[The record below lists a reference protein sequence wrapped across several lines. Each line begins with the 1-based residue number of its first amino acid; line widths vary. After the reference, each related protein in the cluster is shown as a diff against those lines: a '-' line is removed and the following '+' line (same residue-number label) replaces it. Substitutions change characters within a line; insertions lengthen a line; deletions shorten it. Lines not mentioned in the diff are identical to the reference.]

1 MQALYFEGAGRLA
14 WRDDRAISLTGDA
27 QAIVRP
33 VAATTC
39 DLDRGII
46 HGFTPFAP
54 GFAIGHEAVA
64 EVIEVGDKVRTVVPG
79 DIVVIPWKPACGSCD
94 ICHAGLTASCEALGF
109 MTAYGLPYGGG
120 PEGKG
125 VGGLFSDRVWIPFA
139 DAMLVK
145 VPDEV
150 DPIAVAGIGDNLTDS
165 YINVSKAMSRHPGA
179 RVLVWGG
186 CGKLGPYSVDHAFA
200 AGAASVDYID
210 HIPAAR
216 AIAQDLGARV
226 HVEFDPAWER
236 QYPVVIF
243 AGISPDSLKSAFTAL
258 SPGGHLSQLMIF
270 FQDTTIP
277 MMEIYM
283 RDITFSNGRPSTR
296 PHIPAVLELCRCGK
310 LHPEKMIS
318 RIIPWDDAP
327 EALVEPSLKPV
338 VARQPI
344 LSQRRFAGIPID

>member
-1 MQALYFEGAGRLA
+1 MQALYFEGPGKLA
-14 WRDDRAISLTGDA
+14 WHDDRQIALHDDD

-33 VAATTC
+33 IAATTC

-46 HGFTPFAP
+46 DGFAP
-54 GFAIGHEAVA
+54 FPSGFAIGHEAVA
-64 EVIEVGDKVRTVVPG
+64 EVTEIGDKVRTVVPG
-79 DIVVIPWKPACGSCD
+79 DIVVVPWKPACGACD
-94 ICHAGLTASCEALGF
+94 VCRSGLTASCEALGYR
-109 MTAYGLPYGGG
+109 TAYGLPYGGG
-120 PEGKG
+120 PEGRG
-125 VGGLFSDRVWIPFA
+125 VGGMFSDRVWIPFA

-145 VPDEV
+145 VPDDV
-150 DPIAVAGIGDNLTDS
+150 DPIAVAGVGDNLTDS

-210 HIPAAR
+210 HNPVAR
-216 AIAQDLGARV
+216 AIADDLGARV
-226 HVEFDPAWER
+226 HTQYDTAWNR
-236 QYPVVIF
+236 QFPVVIF
-243 AGISPDSLKSAFTAL
+243 AGTSPSSLKSAFCAL

-270 FQDTTIP
+270 FEDTAVP

-283 RDITFSNGRPSTR
+283 RDISYSNGRPSTR

-310 LHPEKMIS
+310 LHPEKTIS
-318 RIIPWDDAP
+318 KIVAWDDAA
-327 EALVEPSLKPV
+327 EALLEPWLKPV

-344 LSQRRFAGIPID
+344 ISPRRLDGLLPA

>member
-1 MQALYFEGAGRLA
+1 MQALYFEGTGKLA
-14 WRDDRAISLTGDA
+14 WRDDQAIPLAGDD

-33 VAATTC
+33 IAATTC

-46 HGFTPFAP
+46 DGVVQLPP

-64 EVIEVGDKVRTVVPG
+64 EVMEVGDGVRTVVPG
-79 DIVVIPWKPACGSCD
+79 DIVVVPWKPACGACD
-94 ICHAGLTASCEALGF
+94 VCRAGLTASCEALGF
-109 MTAYGLPYGGG
+109 RTAYGLPYGGG

-145 VPDEV
+145 IPDDV
-150 DPIAVAGIGDNLTDS
+150 DPIAVAGIGDNLTDV
-165 YINVSKAMSRHPGA
+165 YINVSKAMTRHPGA

-186 CGKLGPYSVDHAFA
+186 TGKLGPYSVDHAFA

-210 HIPAAR
+210 HNPTAR
-216 AIAQDLGARV
+216 EIAQDLGARV
-226 HVEFDPAWER
+226 HSEFDPAWNR
-236 QYPVVIF
+236 QFPVVIF
-243 AGISPDSLKSAFTAL
+243 AGPSPACLRSAFTAL

-270 FQDTTIP
+270 FQDTEVP
-277 MMEIYM
+277 MMEIYL

-310 LHPEKMIS
+310 LHPEKTLSKVIA
-318 RIIPWDDAP
+318 WDDAP
-327 EALVEPSLKPV
+327 EALLEQTLMPV

-344 LSQRRFAGIPID
+344 LSPRRFACLPVA